1 MKVAEISFFDWK
13 ERFNDEESCRNYLK
27 ELKWQNGFICPRCGH
42 DHSHFIS
49 TRQLY
54 QCSGCQH
61 QTSVTAGTLFHRSH
75 LSLQKWFWAVYFVG
89 SDKGSISA
97 VRLSKLIDVNW
108 RTARLVLKKLR
119 KAMGNK
125 DSLYSRVLLRL
136 MMRLWAANGVVK
148 EVVVQKVKHP

>member
-13 ERFNDEESCRNYLK
+13 ERFNDEESCRRYLK
-27 ELKWQNGFICPRCGH
+27 ELKWQKGFICPRCGH
-42 DHSHFIS
+42 DHSHYIA

-97 VRLSKLIDVNW
+97 VRLSKLIDVHW

-119 KAMGNK
+119 KAMGNIYT
-125 DSLYSRVLLRL
+125 LHGIV
-136 MMRLWAANGVVK
+136 
-148 EVVVQKVKHP
+148 EVDDALVG